1 MLAILTF
8 ALCGVYYVFRRRK
21 RNSGARQILP
31 EDSLCGPNYP
41 ILKGHTI
48 QDIIELT
55 TSGSGSGK
63 HTRYD
68 VKRFF
73 DNLFFLLFSWT
84 ASFGTALDSSS
95 NSIG

>member
-1 MLAILTF
+1 MILVVIVAFTLF
-8 ALCGVYYVFRRRK
+8 GGAYFVFRRRK

-55 TSGSGSGK
+55 TSGSGSGNQ
-63 HTRYD
+63 
-68 VKRFF
+68 F
-73 DNLFFLLFSWT
+73 
-84 ASFGTALDSSS
+84 
-95 NSIG
+95 